1 MRIADPVRAAVDR
14 AVEAA
19 LAAGR
24 VDARPSPRR
33 GRGCGFVGS
42 TAIRPIIAGVREPD
56 VRPGGAAVGRLV
68 DPVADVRDA
77 AAGGVRLAGA
87 GPERAVGAARE
98 RADRLRVVVRPGRRV
113 GHAGVGALP
122 DAAARRGDV
131 DRVGLRRVDDDVGDA
146 AADVVGAD
154 VLPRAAGRGDRSG
167 LCGCAA
173 ADGEAEGLAAA
184 ERAGGLVVRH
194 LAGLLGLA
202 CGRDGRLPRPGAL
215 SGRAAERGDER
226 DQRQGRERHHHGP
239 SHRQSTPAR
248 RFPSP
253 SHHGSP
259 FSPAG
264 AATLKRPGG
273 DVQSAPRAQAPLV
286 ADAEGETVRVVAL
299 EQQLRGASRNADGIA
314 EAGEGDRRERLQRL
328 EPALVEGGRDRVARR
343 RRASA
348 SRGPRGS
355 PRGSGRRRAPGP
367 RPRAWPRAPRAA
379 PAWSP
384 SFGAAPGA

>member
-1 MRIADPVRAAVDR
+1 MRAAVGR
-14 AVEAA
+14 SVEAA

-24 VDARPSPRR
+24 VDVARRR
-33 GRGCGFVGS
+33 DEDAVRVGRVDRDP
-42 TAIRPIIAGVREPD
+42 ADHRGVREPH
-56 VRPGGAAVGRLV
+56 VVPGGAAVGRLV
-68 DPVADVRDA
+68 DAVAAVGDA
-77 AAGGVRLAGA
+77 AAGSIRLAGA

-98 RADRLRVVVRPGRRV
+98 RADRLGVVVRPGRRV
-113 GHAGVGALP
+113 GHSGIGALP
-122 DAAARRGDV
+122 DAASRRGDV
-131 DRVGLRRVDDDVGDA
+131 DRVGMGRVDHDIGHA
-146 AADVVGAD
+146 AADVVCAE
-154 VLPRAAGRGDRSG
+154 VLPGTAGRGDRSG

-173 ADGEAEGLAAA
+173 ADGKAEGLAAA

-202 CGRDGRLPRPGAL
+202 CRRDGRLPRPGAL

-264 AATLKRPGG
+264 AATLKRRGG

-299 EQQLRGASRNADGIA
+299 EQQLRGASRDAHGIA

-328 EPALVEGGRDRVARR
+328 EPALVEGGRDRVPVADALQRR
-343 RRASA
+343 
-348 SRGPRGS
+348 RGPRGTL
-355 PRGSGRRRAPGP
+355 RGSGRRFAPGP
-367 RPRAWPRAPRAA
+367 RPRAWPRAPRPQ